1 MTLQGKVICLMPM
14 LKPSRAVIKVR
25 DWDESLSVPMG
36 HLQVGQHVE
45 IRIDS
50 LMVTGAAAGHAP
62 AR

>member
-36 HLQVGQHVE
+36 NLAVGQHVE

-50 LMVTGAAAGHAP
+50 LLVSGAAVGRP
-62 AR
+62 VS